1 MQQAA
6 LDIIK
11 KIESG
16 QITSRYKLEREKIQI
31 SKKYGLDGILKN
43 AQIIPYAKNSD
54 TVKFLQMKPVRT
66 ASGVAT
72 IAVMWKFNGI
82 AGPCPANC
90 VYCPK
95 GEGIDSSGKKW
106 NAPKAYTGT
115 EPTTQRAMRFDYDPY
130 LQIQNRLMQFRIMG
144 HPSDKCELIIMG
156 GTFTSI
162 PFSAQEEFIK
172 QCFDSFNGSHSS
184 SLIES
189 QKINETAKNRCI
201 GLTIETRAD
210 YCSQEIIEKMLSF
223 GTTRVEIGVQST
235 SDEILA
241 LINRGHDAQANIE
254 TFARLRNNGLKIT
267 AHWMP
272 GLTGL
277 YGKLDMQK
285 EVESFKKLFTPDYQ
299 PDEIKIYPA
308 LVIEGTKLNELW
320 KSGSYEPLTDELFV
334 ELLTKLKQYVPPHV
348 RIKNVMRDIPHT
360 EATAG
365 ASRTN
370 LRQLTNRKMA
380 SLGIYCKCIRC
391 REVGLAKKQPQNAE
405 MIIEQYKAGT
415 NRRDE
420 RLSTLGKEYFI
431 SIEDK
436 KQSLLLGFVRL
447 RMTNNNA
454 FIRELHVYGK
464 LVPIGEKNNS
474 EGTDAEGVFSA
485 QHKGI
490 GKQLLQK
497 AEEICRNNGIE
508 KLLVMSGVGVREYYR
523 KQCYKLEGY
532 YMAKNL

>member
-1 MQQAA
+1 MQAA
-6 LDIIK
+6 LEIIS

-16 QITSRYKLEREKIQI
+16 QITSRYKLEREKIKM
-31 SKKYGLDGILKN
+31 SVKYGMDGILKN
-43 AQIIPYAKNSD
+43 AQIIPFASNAD
-54 TVKFLQMKPVRT
+54 TIKFLQMKPVRT

-72 IAVMWKFNGI
+72 IAVMWKYNNV

-95 GEGIDSSGKKW
+95 GSGVTDRKIW

-115 EPTTQRAMRFDYDPY
+115 EPTTQRAIRFDYDPY

-162 PFSAQEEFIK
+162 PFAAQEEFIK
-172 QCFDSFNGSHSS
+172 QCFDSFNGQISKTLHDA
-184 SLIES
+184 

-210 YCSQEIIEKMLSF
+210 YCDQQTIEKMLSF

-235 SDEILA
+235 SDEILT
-241 LINRGHDAQANIE
+241 LINRGHDSQENIN

-285 EVESFKKLFTPDYQ
+285 EVESFKKLFTEDYQ

-320 KSGSYEPLTDELFV
+320 KQGKYEPLTDESFI
-334 ELLTKLKQYVPPHV
+334 ELLTKLKQHVPPHV

-380 SLGIYCKCIRC
+380 EQGLRCNCIRC
-391 REVGLAKKQPQNAE
+391 REVGLAKKIPDRAE
-405 MIIEQYKAGT
+405 MIIEKFRASDG
-415 NRRDE
+415 D
-420 RLSTLGKEYFI
+420 EYFI
-431 SIEDK
+431 SIEDS
-436 KQSLLLGFVRL
+436 KQSLLLGFIRL
-447 RMTNNNA
+447 RITNNNA

-474 EGTDAEGVFSA
+474 GGSDATGVLAF
-485 QHKGI
+485 QHRGI
-490 GKQLLQK
+490 GRQLLQK
-497 AEEICRNNGIE
+497 AEEICISSGIK
-508 KLLVMSGVGVREYYR
+508 KLLVTSGVGVREYYH
-523 KQCYKLEGY
+523 KLGYKLEGC
-532 YMAKNL
+532 YMVKNL

>member
-1 MQQAA
+1 MKTITGIHATPA
-6 LDIIK
+6 LEIIS

-16 QITSRYKLEREKIQI
+16 QIKSKKQLEKEKANV
-31 SKKYGLDGILKN
+31 SKKYSLGRIIKN
-43 AQIIPYAKNSD
+43 TQIIPHTKNHS
-54 TVKFLQMKPVRT
+54 TIRFLQMKPVRT

-72 IAVMWKFNGI
+72 IAVMWKYNEI

-95 GEGIDSSGKKW
+95 GSGVAFGKKW

-115 EPTTQRAMRFDYDPY
+115 EPTTQRAMRFDYDAY
-130 LQIQNRLMQFRIMG
+130 AQIQNRLMQFNIMG

-162 PFSAQEEFIK
+162 PLSAQEEFIK
-172 QCFDSFNGSHSS
+172 QCFDSFNGQISS
-184 SLIES
+184 SLQDA

-210 YCSQEIIEKMLSF
+210 YCYQQTIEKMLSF

-235 SDEILA
+235 SDEILN

-254 TFARLRNNGLKIT
+254 AFLRLRNNGLKIT

-277 YGKLDMQK
+277 KGKLDADQ
-285 EVESFKKLFTPDYQ
+285 EVESFKKLFTEDYQ

-320 KSGSYEPLTDELFV
+320 KQGKYEPLTDESFT
-334 ELLTKLKQYVPPHV
+334 ELLAKLKQHVPAHV

-370 LRQLTNRKMA
+370 LRQLANRKMEKQG
-380 SLGIYCKCIRC
+380 LYCNCIRC
-391 REVGLAKKQPQNAE
+391 REVGLSKKE
-405 MIIEQYKAGT
+405 IGTIELLVEKFRAGT
-415 NRRDE
+415 ERRGE
-420 RLSTLGKEYFI
+420 RQSTIGDEYFI
-431 SIEDK
+431 SVEDK
-436 KQSLLLGFVRL
+436 KQNLLLGFIRL
-447 RMTNNNA
+447 RITNNNA
-454 FIRELHVYGK
+454 FIRELHVYGQM
-464 LVPIGEKNNS
+464 VPIGAHEP
-474 EGTDAEGVFSA
+474 EGV

-497 AEEICRNNGIE
+497 AEEICISSGVK
-508 KLLVMSGVGVREYYR
+508 KLLVTSGVGVREYY
-523 KQCYKLEGY
+523 KKHGYELEGY
-532 YMAKNL
+532 YMAKNLY

>member
-1 MQQAA
+1 MQATKQGEIHQPA
-6 LDIIK
+6 LDIIQ

-16 QITSRYKLEREKIQI
+16 NITSRYKLEREKIQA

-43 AQIIPYAKNSD
+43 AQIIPYTSNPS

-72 IAVMWKFNGI
+72 IAVMWKLNGI

-95 GEGIDSSGKKW
+95 GSGTDSNGKTW

-130 LQIQNRLMQFRIMG
+130 LQIQNRLMQFHIMG
-144 HPSDKCELIIMG
+144 HPTDKCELIIMG

-172 QCFDSFNGSHSS
+172 QCFDSFNSS
-184 SLIES
+184 SSNSLQDS
-189 QKINETAKNRCI
+189 QKLNETAKNRCI

-210 YCSQEIIEKMLSF
+210 YCDQQTIEKILSF

-235 SDEILA
+235 SDEILT
-241 LINRGHDAQANIE
+241 LINRGHNTQANIDA
-254 TFARLRNNGLKIT
+254 FSRLRNNGLKIT

-277 YGKLDMQK
+277 YGKLDLEK
-285 EVESFKKLFTPDYQ
+285 EIESFKKLFTEDYQ

-320 KSGSYEPLTDELFV
+320 KQGKYEPLTDELFI
-334 ELLTKLKQYVPPHV
+334 ELLTKLKQHVPPHV

-370 LRQLTNRKMA
+370 LRQLTNKKMA
-380 SLGIYCKCIRC
+380 AQGLHCKCIRC
-391 REVGLAKKQPQNAE
+391 REVGLQKRSPENTE
-405 MIIEQYKAGT
+405 MLVNEYTAA
-415 NRRDE
+415 N
-420 RLSTLGKEYFI
+420 GKEFFI
-431 SIEDK
+431 SVEDT
-436 KQSLLLGFVRL
+436 KQSLLLGFIRL
-447 RMTNNNA
+447 RIANNA

-464 LVPIGEKNNS
+464 LVPIGEKS
-474 EGTDAEGVFSA
+474 DDILSH

-490 GKQLLQK
+490 GKALLEK
-497 AEEICRNNGIE
+497 AEEICISSGIK
-508 KLLVMSGVGVREYYR
+508 KLLVTSGVGVREYYKR
-523 KQCYKLEGY
+523 LGYELKGCYMTKAL
-532 YMAKNL
+532 